1 VQPRFMRR
9 ALALAAGAALLGPA
23 ATARAEQILHH
34 VHGLAFT
41 PDGAALVVPA
51 HTGLAVYRDGR
62 WTRSPMPAHDL
73 MGFST
78 ADRAIYSSGHPA
90 PNTPLANPLGL
101 VKSTD
106 GGKTW
111 QRLGLGGEADF
122 HEIAAGHRSGAVYVV
137 NAAPNSRMPRP
148 GIYFTTDDGQ
158 AWKRSEAAGLA
169 AQVIG
174 IAAHPTEARTVAV
187 GTLGGLYLSRD
198 FGARFERIGEASPA
212 TAVLFDLDGKHL
224 YFSGAAGSKLSRIA
238 LDGHSNTT
246 LGLPDIG
253 SDLLMYIAQNPAR
266 PAEYAIATRGRLC
279 GPAAKSVRQADGGSR
294 RRHRLSR
301 YRLSRMQQGSRA
313 ADRQRSAA

>member
-1 VQPRFMRR
+1 MRR

-224 YFSGAAGSKLSRIA
+224 YFSGDTGSKLSRIA
-238 LDGHSNTT
+238 LDGRSNTT

-266 PAEYAIATRGRLC
+266 PAEYAIATRGR
-279 GPAAKSVRQADGGSR
+279 SVYLTRDGGKAWTQIAR
-294 RRHRLSR
+294 
-301 YRLSRMQQGSRA
+301 QGRA
-313 ADRQRSAA
+313 HLGAQPGQR